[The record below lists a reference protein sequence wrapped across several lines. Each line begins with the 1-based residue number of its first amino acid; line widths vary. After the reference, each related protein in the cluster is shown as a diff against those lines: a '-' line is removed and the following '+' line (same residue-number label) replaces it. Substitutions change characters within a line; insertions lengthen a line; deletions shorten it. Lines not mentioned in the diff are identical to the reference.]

1 MAVLKRWKFG
11 RSREQLDAGQSS
23 LLKDTLEAD
32 IAAIEVELKQLA
44 PATATADATIT
55 PMRQQPKRA
64 ALPAALRRVEHH
76 PGLRLRPEAHRA
88 PLQ

>member
-23 LLKDTLEAD
+23 LLEDTLEAD

-55 PMRQQPKRA
+55 PMRQQPNAPAAQTRRLASRA
-64 ALPAALRRVEHH
+64 APRGAPPRAA
-76 PGLRLRPEAHRA
+76 AA
-88 PLQ
+88 S